1 MGGVLVTG
9 TDTGVGKTVVACA
22 VTSGLV
28 REGLRVAVWKPAETG
43 WDPTSAE
50 RLSDAARLRDASGS
64 EEPLEAICRYRLS
77 APLAPAI
84 AARLQGLVV
93 DLAALGQAYRMR
105 ASGTD
110 AVVVEGAGGLLVPL
124 SGRTTY
130 ADLARDLDLRVLIV
144 AANRL
149 GAINHTALT
158 ARVATA
164 EGASVI
170 GFVLNDVG
178 GTSTARGARA
188 SSLARD
194 VAAGTNRDAIMELTG
209 LPCLGEIPY
218 DPELVRDP
226 SRVARLLH
234 MAAIRTALAPG
245 R

>member
-1 MGGVLVTG
+1 MRGVLVTG

-22 VTSGLV
+22 LARGLV
-28 REGLRVAVWKPAETG
+28 RAGLRVAVWKPAETG
-43 WDPTSAE
+43 WDPSSAE
-50 RLSDAARLRDASGS
+50 RLSDAAHLRDASGS
-64 EEPLEAICRYRLS
+64 EEPLEAICRYRLR

-93 DLAALGQAYRMR
+93 DLAELGRAYRTR
-105 ASGTD
+105 ASAAD
-110 AVVVEGAGGLLVPL
+110 VVVVEGAGGLLVPL
-124 SGRTTY
+124 SGRMTY
-130 ADLARDLDLRVLIV
+130 ADLARSLDLRVLIV

-170 GFVLNDVG
+170 GFVLNDVSG
-178 GTSTARGARA
+178 ASTPPGARNSPPVA
-188 SSLARD
+188 D
-194 VAAGTNRDAIMELTG
+194 VSAGTNRDAIIELTS
-209 LPCLGEIPY
+209 LTCLGEIPY

-226 SRVARLLH
+226 SRAARFLH
-234 MAAIRTALAPG
+234 MAAISAALAPA